1 MTQQQL
7 GGLDYNIDARSGKY
21 KLSGN
26 AQVKHAD
33 NTIVNNTNR
42 TNFLANGDTYD
53 RIVANNRNHNF
64 LSPLIISSILSLRM
78 PT

>member
-53 RIVANNRNHNF
+53 RMVANNRITI
-64 LSPLIISSILSLRM
+64 LRSPPIISFILSLRM

>member
-1 MTQQQL
+1 MTTGRLSDLFGGLTQQQL

-26 AQVKHAD
+26 AQVRHAD

-42 TNFLANGDTYD
+42 TNF
-53 RIVANNRNHNF
+53 
-64 LSPLIISSILSLRM
+64 PC
-78 PT
+78 